1 MEEGSKILGGLSL
14 YQFPASKIGF
24 SESRK
29 LRVIFL
35 ALWWQ
40 NYFSDLMFE
49 SRSLK
54 GLKRQSFCYTARR
67 PASWL
72 ARRPERCPSLH
83 PVFWELIK
91 GNAPPH
97 RYHEY
102 YFAGTVRC
110 LAGKQIYLLLYT
122 IK

>member
-1 MEEGSKILGGLSL
+1 MEKGSKILGGLSL

-35 ALWWQ
+35 ALWWP

-67 PASWL
+67 PGRHPT
-72 ARRPERCPSLH
+72 RRPASGPGGVEIRNFTQLRQKI
-83 PVFWELIK
+83 L
-91 GNAPPH
+91 
-97 RYHEY
+97 R
-102 YFAGTVRC
+102 
-110 LAGKQIYLLLYT
+110 
-122 IK
+122 